1 MRRSLLLLACLAAL
15 PAAVLSAAAGE
26 EAAEPAALKRLETAD
41 DGRGWE
47 AVGRL
52 ELGRTGFCTGALIS
66 ERLVLTA
73 AHCLYDDATGARI
86 PDDEIQFLAGWR
98 EGRAEAYRGAR
109 RSLVHP
115 DYVPGAE
122 VELERVAVDLALV
135 ELDRPVRLTR
145 VTPFATGHAPR
156 PGEEVGVVS
165 YAKERAEAPSIQE
178 VCHVLEAARGVAML
192 SCKVDFGASGAPIFR
207 DGPEGPEI
215 VSVVSAKADSDGEQ
229 VALASG
235 FGRRFDELKA
245 ALDAAPAAILNGGL
259 VRMRSV
265 TDETAPGQGG
275 AKFLRP

>member
-15 PAAVLSAAAGE
+15 PAFVLTAAAEGE
-26 EAAEPAALKRLETAD
+26 LAAPDGLKRLQTAD

-73 AHCLYDDATGARI
+73 AHCLYDDATGGRI
-86 PDDEIQFLAGWR
+86 PDDAIQFLAGWR
-98 EGRAEAYRGAR
+98 EGRAEAYRGVR

-115 DYVPGAE
+115 DYVPGTE
-122 VELERVAVDLALV
+122 VELDRVAVDLALV

-145 VTPFATGHAPR
+145 VAPFATGHAPR

-165 YAKERAEAPSIQE
+165 YAKDRAEAPSIQE
-178 VCHVLEAARGVAML
+178 LCHVLEAARGVAML
-192 SCKVDFGASGAPIFR
+192 SCNVDFGASGAPIFR
-207 DGPEGPEI
+207 DGPSGPEI
-215 VSVVSAKADSDGEQ
+215 VSVVSAKAESEGEQ

-235 FGRRFDELKA
+235 FGRRFDELRA
-245 ALDAAPAAILNGGL
+245 ALEAAPAPILNGGL

-265 TDETAPGQGG
+265 DEAAGAAEGG

>member
-1 MRRSLLLLACLAAL
+1 MRRFLLLLACLAVL
-15 PAAVLSAAAGE
+15 PAVLPSAATAE
-26 EAAEPAALKRLETAD
+26 ETDPPADLKRLETAD

-52 ELGRTGFCTGALIS
+52 ELGPSGFCTGALIS

-86 PDDEIQFLAGWR
+86 RDDEIQFLVGWR

-115 DYVPGAE
+115 DYVPGPE

-145 VTPFATGHAPR
+145 VAPFATGRAPR

-165 YAKERAEAPSIQE
+165 YARDRAEAPSIQE
-178 VCHVLEAARGVAML
+178 LCHVLEAARGVAML
-192 SCKVDFGASGAPIFR
+192 SCNVDFGASGAPIFR
-207 DGPEGPEI
+207 AGPAGPEI
-215 VSVVSAKADSDGEQ
+215 VSVVSAKAESESEQ

-265 TDETAPGQGG
+265 TDTAGPGEGG